1 MDLLVGGS
9 QKSQIGASEGDVMG
23 EKRGGR
29 AESVCRINTRGRCV
43 QACSLRLAV
52 YTHTHTHT
60 HTQKGEGQAASW
72 PGLRREVDQ
81 VTVVFHGALLVGE
94 SW

>member
-52 YTHTHTHT
+52 YTHTHTH
-60 HTQKGEGQAASW
+60 
-72 PGLRREVDQ
+72 RRERARQ
-81 VTVVFHGALLVGE
+81 PAGLG
-94 SW
+94 